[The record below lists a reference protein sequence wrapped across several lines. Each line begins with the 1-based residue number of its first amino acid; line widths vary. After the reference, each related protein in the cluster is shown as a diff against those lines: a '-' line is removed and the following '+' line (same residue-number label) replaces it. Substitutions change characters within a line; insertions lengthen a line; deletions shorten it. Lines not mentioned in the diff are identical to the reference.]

1 MLPVVAAVLAG
12 LAQVPDEVRQSA
24 IDAARA
30 AIVTDIDPGLEP
42 VTLEVWLSDLA
53 GNPEIAREVND
64 CGEQTG
70 DPALDGSRDSPM
82 CVDGRITLDGARTLT
97 VSLVV
102 GSWETGVDGPPV
114 FWGAYVRE
122 GTGEPQLFDTFGQ
135 TISAVRND

>member
-1 MLPVVAAVLAG
+1 
-12 LAQVPDEVRQSA
+12 
-24 IDAARA
+24 
-30 AIVTDIDPGLEP
+30 
-42 VTLEVWLSDLA
+42 
-53 GNPEIAREVND
+53 
-64 CGEQTG
+64 
-70 DPALDGSRDSPM
+70 M

-122 GTGEPQLFDTFGQ
+122 GTGEPQFFDTFGQ